1 MEARYCACAEKTN
14 KLMQASD
21 NTNRREILYTLMS
34 YSFTPK
40 EVFTKCLTPQGKS
53 VHYTQC
59 REYSDAKYACQ
70 EFLFLLHSARKTPGL
85 REYWRLD
92 AAFRRRTA
100 SETVVHRNNLEKL
113 ACWHLKS

>member
-1 MEARYCACAEKTN
+1 
-14 KLMQASD
+14 
-21 NTNRREILYTLMS
+21 MS

-100 SETVVHRNNLEKL
+100 SETVVSQEQPRETRLL
-113 ACWHLKS
+113 APQELSLAKN